1 MIVGTWLRFFFFF
14 LAGTGVLQ
22 PASPFP
28 FGWWMVWEG
37 GGMLIKLGRFGK
49 PSQSKGRRP
58 RVAEMYVYLCTESLS
73 CSRSLRSFTS
83 LHRCLWGPGWI
94 KERFYCLTLGGL
106 TLPCCSRWYRALQDT
121 PLQGNMPENEE
132 RRGRLNPLPYTPLLN
147 LWHCY

>member
-14 LAGTGVLQ
+14 FLAGTGILQ

-37 GGMLIKLGRFGK
+37 RGMLIKLGRFGK

-106 TLPCCSRWYRALQDT
+106 TLPCCSRWLQSPEGHST
-121 PLQGNMPENEE
+121 PGEYAREWGEKGSFKP
-132 RRGRLNPLPYTPLLN
+132 TSI
-147 LWHCY
+147 HTST